1 MRNYKLAIVATTAL
15 VGSLLATGA
24 FAQSTGTAEVEEVV
38 ITGASG
44 PKNLEGAIVAESA
57 AKSKSTLTDEFIQTQ
72 VAGQSIM
79 QTLNIL
85 PSVNFNN
92 NDAYGGSG
100 GDVVIRGFDSQRISL
115 NVDGI
120 QLNDTGNYA
129 IYSNQQLDPE
139 LIAKVSTNLGTTDVD
154 SPTASATG
162 GTINYV
168 TRRPA
173 TEFGGFIQPS
183 VGDENYRRIFGL
195 IDTGEFTPWGTRAW
209 FAASYTNY
217 DKFRG
222 PGELE
227 KKQFNGGIFQPLGD
241 NGDFISVSAHWN
253 ENRNNFFRRIS
264 IDQFNAGVIQDDNN
278 PECFLASSGPG
289 AQSDASNTLTD
300 PTNPLSSPNACG
312 NYYGLSI
319 NPSNTGNIR
328 GQSRFSFGDNLT
340 LTVDPTFQYVM
351 ANGGGSTV
359 INETD
364 PRLQGSFYNTA
375 TPTANGVDLN
385 GDGDILD
392 RVRLYSP
399 SNTNTRRYSVTSSLI
414 WDINDNNRLRVAYTY
429 DYGRHRQTGE
439 YSKLKASGDPRD
451 VFSGKDGYGKPVRTK
466 DDEVFQKRDRFSIAI
481 LNQIALQYVGR
492 FMDDKITLDIG
503 VRAPFFERELS
514 NACYQQDTFNAYCG
528 NLSLAEV
535 DFATTGPV
543 PGVPVDFKRKYDKVL
558 PNLGV
563 TYRFLEGHSVYA
575 NYSENLSAPR
585 TDDLYDRLPA
595 DPEPETSKQ
604 YDVGY
609 RFSAGPVI
617 FQASGFISKFDNYIV
632 RAITNINGEDIAT
645 SINVG
650 AVDRWGIDGQ
660 IGWEVIE
667 NLNLYASYAFIH
679 SEFQDDVPGTTVGST
694 IFTKGNQLPEVPER
708 QFAARAQYAIWG
720 FTFGLQTKWVD
731 ERYTNAIND
740 ERTPDYTV
748 WDADIRYDLPWFNDK
763 GAFLQ
768 LNVTN
773 LFDEEY
779 IADISTDIVGNR
791 TGNLGAPKTVQ
802 LTLRAPF

>member
-15 VGSLLATGA
+15 VGSLFATGA
-24 FAQSTGTAEVEEVV
+24 FAQSTGTAEVEEVI
-38 ITGASG
+38 ITNSSG
-44 PKNLEGAIVAESA
+44 PRNLEGAIVAESA
-57 AKSKSTLTDEFIQTQ
+57 AKSKSTLTEEFIETQ

-100 GDVVIRGFDSQRISL
+100 GDVIIRGFDAQRISL

-120 QLNDTGNYA
+120 QLNDTGNYQ

-139 LIAKVSTNLGTTDVD
+139 LISKVSTNLGTTDVD

-168 TRRPA
+168 TRRPG

-183 VGDENYRRIFGL
+183 IGDDNYRRIFGL
-195 IDTGEFTPWGTRAW
+195 IESGEIGPFGTRVW

-241 NGDFISVSAHWN
+241 NGDFISVTAHWN
-253 ENRNNFFRRIS
+253 ENRNNFFRRIN
-264 IDQFNAGVIQDDNN
+264 IDNFNNGIVDPENVDECPLVGSGPGRQDDN
-278 PECFLASSGPG
+278 LAP
-289 AQSDASNTLTD
+289 ANVC
-300 PTNPLSSPNACG
+300 N
-312 NYYGLSI
+312 NYYNLSI

-328 GQSRFSFGDNLT
+328 AQSRFSLTDNLT
-340 LTVDPTFQYVM
+340 LTVDPTFQYTL
-351 ANGGGSTV
+351 ANGGGSTNV
-359 INETD
+359 NEYD
-364 PRLQGSFYNTA
+364 ARLAGSTFDIGSPN
-375 TPTANGVDLN
+375 ANGVDLN

-392 RVRLYSP
+392 RIRLYSP
-399 SNTNTRRYSVTSSLI
+399 SNTNTRRYSITSSLI
-414 WDINDNNRLRVAYTY
+414 WDINDTNRLRVAYTY

-439 YSKLKASGDPRD
+439 YSQLKANGDPRD
-451 VFSGKDGYGKPVRTK
+451 VFSGKDGYGKPVRTA
-466 DDEVFQKRDRFSIAI
+466 DGEVFQKRDRFSIAV
-481 LNQIALQYVGR
+481 LNQIAVQYVGR
-492 FMDDKITLDIG
+492 FFDDKVTLDLG
-503 VRAPFFERELS
+503 LRAPFFEREL
-514 NACYQQDTFNAYCG
+514 NNYCYQQDTFNAFCG

-535 DFATTGPV
+535 DAATTGPV
-543 PGVPVDFKRKYDKVL
+543 PGAPVEFERDYNDVL
-558 PNLGV
+558 PNVGV
-563 TYRFLEGHSVYA
+563 TYRFLEGHSVYF
-575 NYSENLSAPR
+575 NYSQNLSAPR
-585 TDDLYDRLPA
+585 TDDLYDRIPA
-595 DPEPETSKQ
+595 DPEPETSTQ

-617 FQASGFISKFDNYIV
+617 FQASGFISQFDNYII
-632 RAITNINGEDIAT
+632 RAITEINGEDIAT

-650 AVDRWGIDGQ
+650 EVERWGIDGQ
-660 IGWEVIE
+660 IGWEPIE
-667 NLNLYASYAFIH
+667 NLNLYASYAFVH
-679 SEFQDDVPGTTVGST
+679 SEFQDNVPGTSVGST
-694 IFTKGNQLPEVPER
+694 IFTKGKALPEVPER
-708 QFAARAQYAIWG
+708 QFAARAQYSIWG
-720 FTFGLQTKWVD
+720 FTFGLQTKWVS
-731 ERYTNAIND
+731 ERFTNAIND

-763 GAFLQ
+763 GAYVQ

-773 LFDEEY
+773 LFDEDY

-791 TGNLGAPKTVQ
+791 TGNLGAPKTMQ